1 MIHTL
6 RPDNWSLDSSEN
18 SSDCNS
24 NHHCRCK
31 DPNSANTDCRPAAA
45 AAGVPEPAKGF
56 DSAEVEVAVAEQML
70 TAAGD
75 GMACTTPWLDFDTQ

>member
-1 MIHTL
+1 ML
-6 RPDNWSLDSSEN
+6 
-18 SSDCNS
+18 
-24 NHHCRCK
+24 
-31 DPNSANTDCRPAAA
+31 
-45 AAGVPEPAKGF
+45 EPAKGF